1 MDNIYFTKEEFNKLW
16 NKLEYLGGSS
26 EGTCKRL
33 NNKETMKYLDGP
45 YVSLNEEQILMFKD
59 IKNKT
64 YLFPYKILYINNE
77 IMGYIT
83 RYSSG
88 KNLIEVPRD
97 NINFDKFISGVKK
110 VENDCNIL
118 SQKGIMTFDILFNIL
133 YKNGVF
139 HIIDTCDYEIVDKD
153 CKELYKDN
161 ISYFNYSL
169 LEFLVKDRFYKFVFT
184 SKELREL
191 YEEAENGE
199 SIILFL
205 KMLRQRLS
213 EYCDKDVKSVRD
225 AKKAMTLCHKSVYPE
240 YF

>member
-1 MDNIYFTKEEFNKLW
+1 MDKIYFTKQEFEKIW
-16 NKLEYLGGSS
+16 NNLAFLGRAS

-97 NINFDKFISGVKK
+97 TIRFDKFIIGSKNVEDDTKNLSDEGV
-110 VENDCNIL
+110 L
-118 SQKGIMTFDILFNIL
+118 THDILFNIL
-133 YKNGVF
+133 YKNGIF
-139 HIIDTCDYEIVDKD
+139 HMIDTYYYEIVDED
-153 CKELYKDN
+153 NESLYKEN

-184 SKELREL
+184 SKELSEL
-191 YEEAENGE
+191 YKEAENGE
-199 SIILFL
+199 SIIPFL
-205 KMLRQRLS
+205 EMLRQRLS
-213 EYCDKDVKSVRD
+213 EYCDKDVKVVRD

>member
-33 NNKETMKYLDGP
+33 NNKEVMKYLDGP

-97 NINFDKFISGVKK
+97 TIRFDKLIGGSEV
-110 VENDCNIL
+110 VEKDTHKL
-118 SQKGIMTFDILFNIL
+118 SDKGILTYDILFNIL
-133 YKNGVF
+133 YKL
-139 HIIDTCDYEIVDKD
+139 II
-153 CKELYKDN
+153 
-161 ISYFNYSL
+161 
-169 LEFLVKDRFYKFVFT
+169 
-184 SKELREL
+184 
-191 YEEAENGE
+191 
-199 SIILFL
+199 
-205 KMLRQRLS
+205 
-213 EYCDKDVKSVRD
+213 
-225 AKKAMTLCHKSVYPE
+225 
-240 YF
+240 

>member
-1 MDNIYFTKEEFNKLW
+1 MDKIYFTKQEFEKIW
-16 NKLEYLGGSS
+16 NNLAFLGRAS

-33 NNKETMKYLDGP
+33 NNKEAIKYLDGP
-45 YVSLNEEQILMFKD
+45 YVNLNEEQILMFKD

-64 YLFPYKILYINNE
+64 YLFPYRTFYIDGSHVGE
-77 IMGYIT
+77 EDT
-83 RYSSG
+83 Q
-88 KNLIEVPRD
+88 K
-97 NINFDKFISGVKK
+97 
-110 VENDCNIL
+110 L
-118 SQKGIMTFDILFNIL
+118 SDKGISTYDILFNIL

-139 HIIDTCDYEIVDKD
+139 HIIDTCEYKNVDTNNEK
-153 CKELYKDN
+153 LYKDN
-161 ISYFNYSL
+161 ISSFNYSL

-199 SIILFL
+199 SIIPFL
-205 KMLRQRLS
+205 ERLRQRLC
-213 EYCDKDVKSVRD
+213 EYCDEDVKSVID

>member
-1 MDNIYFTKEEFNKLW
+1 MDKIYFTKQEFEKIW
-16 NKLEYLGGSS
+16 NNLAFLGRAS

-33 NNKETMKYLDGP
+33 NNKEVIKYLDGP
-45 YVSLNEEQILMFKD
+45 YVNLNEEQILMFKD

-64 YLFPYKILYINNE
+64 YLFPYRTFYIDGKM
-77 IMGYIT
+77 MGYIT

-88 KNLIEVPRD
+88 KNLIEVSR
-97 NINFDKFISGVKK
+97 NTIRFDKLIDGSYV
-110 VENDCNIL
+110 VEEDTQKL
-118 SQKGIMTFDILFNIL
+118 SDKGISTYDILFNIL

-139 HIIDTCDYEIVDKD
+139 HIIDTCEYKNVDTNNEK
-153 CKELYKDN
+153 LYKDN
-161 ISYFNYSL
+161 ISSFNYSL

-199 SIILFL
+199 SIIPFL
-205 KMLRQRLS
+205 ERLRQRLC
-213 EYCDKDVKSVRD
+213 EYCDEDVKSVID

>member
-97 NINFDKFISGVKK
+97 TIRFDKFIIGSKNVEDDTKNLSDEGV
-110 VENDCNIL
+110 L
-118 SQKGIMTFDILFNIL
+118 THDILFNIL
-133 YKNGVF
+133 YKNGIF
-139 HIIDTCDYEIVDKD
+139 HMIDTYYYEIVDED
-153 CKELYKDN
+153 NESLYKKN

-184 SKELREL
+184 SKELTEL
-191 YEEAENGE
+191 YKEAENGE
-199 SIILFL
+199 SIISFL
-205 KMLRQRLS
+205 EMLRQRLS
-213 EYCDKDVKSVRD
+213 EYCDKDVKVVRD